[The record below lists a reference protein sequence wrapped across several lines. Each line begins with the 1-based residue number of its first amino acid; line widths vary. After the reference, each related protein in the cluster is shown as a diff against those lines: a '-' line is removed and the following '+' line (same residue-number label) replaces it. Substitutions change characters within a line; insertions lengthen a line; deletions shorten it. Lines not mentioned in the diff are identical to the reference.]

1 MQQLN
6 NKGKQAFKDIDGGV
20 TAPKGFLA
28 AGVHV
33 AVKKSNL
40 TKKDIAIIYSSV
52 PAVAAG
58 VFTTNK
64 VQAAPV
70 LVSKQH
76 LMASEGRCQAI
87 VVNSGN
93 ANACTGEQ
101 GLEDARAMTQ
111 ASAKALKLDENQ
123 VLVCSTGVIGLPLPM
138 DRVLPGIGAAAAAL
152 SQEGSKA
159 AAEAI
164 MTTDTFLKESALQ
177 VEIDGVTVTLGAMA
191 KGSGMIHPNMATMLS
206 FVTTDVAIAP
216 AALQRAVRQAVG
228 KSFNMITVDGD
239 TSTNDTLLVL
249 ANGEAGNKVL
259 GEESTD
265 YPIFCQA
272 LTHICIDMAKMLA
285 RDGEGATK
293 LVEVQVRGALTE
305 LDAKKAA
312 ISVAKSSLVKA
323 AIFGS
328 DANWGRILC
337 AVGYSSAEMDPAL
350 VDLFLQSPEGDL
362 VQQMMGKGAPLA
374 FDEEKARQILE
385 GKTVIIRVELN
396 QGSGAA
402 TGWGCDLTYDY
413 VKINADYRT

>member
-1 MQQLN
+1 MQQSN
-6 NKGKQAFKDIDGGV
+6 NKVFAGIDGGV

-33 AVKKSNL
+33 AVKKANL
-40 TKKDIAIIYSSV
+40 TKKDIALIYSRH

-70 LVSKQH
+70 LVTREHILAAKGQ
-76 LMASEGRCQAI
+76 CQAI

-101 GLEDARAMTQ
+101 GLQDARAMAQ
-111 ASAKALKLDENQ
+111 VAARALKLQEEQ
-123 VLVCSTGVIGLPLPM
+123 VLVSSTGVIGLPLPM
-138 DRVLPGIGAAAAAL
+138 DRVLPGIEAAVAAL
-152 SQEGSKA
+152 SEDGSKA

-164 MTTDTFLKESALQ
+164 MTTDTFLKENAIQL
-177 VEIDGVTVTLGAMA
+177 VIDGVTVTLGAIA

-206 FVTTDVAIAP
+206 FVTTDVAIEP
-216 AALQRAVRQAVG
+216 TALQKAVRQAVG

-249 ANGEAGNKVL
+249 ANGEAGNQVL
-259 GEESTD
+259 SEESPD
-265 YPIFCQA
+265 YPVFCQA
-272 LTHICIDMAKMLA
+272 LTYLCIDMAKMLA

-293 LVEVQVRGALTE
+293 LVEVQVGSALSDK
-305 LDAKKAA
+305 DAGKAA

-337 AVGYSSAEMDPAL
+337 AVGYSGAEIDPSL
-350 VDLFLQSPEGDL
+350 VDLFLQNQEGDL
-362 VQQMMGKGAPLA
+362 VQQMMEKGAPLA
-374 FDEEKARQILE
+374 FDEEKARQVLD
-385 GKTVIIRVELN
+385 GNTVVIRIELN
-396 QGSGAA
+396 QGLGMA
-402 TGWGCDLTYDY
+402 TAWGCDLTYDY